1 MTEDEIKRL
10 EALREYDI
18 LNSEPE
24 KEFDRITEL
33 VATIC
38 DMPISFISMVDTNR
52 HWFKSKHG
60 SDICETPL
68 DMSFCKYTIQYDDF
82 YIIEDTHTE
91 EEYKSMAIVTGSPF
105 VRFYAGYPLIDPN
118 GFTLGTICVI
128 DTKPN
133 KLNESQKKSI
143 KLLSKDVID
152 KMIARKN
159 KIEKEKF
166 EYFFNFSED
175 LRCIVNFEGEIKKFN
190 PHFTNFFKLSDKKH
204 LKLIS

>member
-133 KLNESQKKSI
+133 KLNESQKNQSN
-143 KLLSKDVID
+143 S
-152 KMIARKN
+152 
-159 KIEKEKF
+159 
-166 EYFFNFSED
+166 Y
-175 LRCIVNFEGEIKKFN
+175 LRM
-190 PHFTNFFKLSDKKH
+190 
-204 LKLIS
+204 